1 MSIGDGSSIGFIS
14 GVVGIRCGYFRPNAG
29 SEDGF
34 ATSAVNS
41 DVITSDIV
49 GAFAKVRCDEFRWV
63 ISNDGIGDHGSNVVI
78 GNFVSNIA
86 KIRFDRF
93 RHRFLGCDALR
104 GVRRLELQ
112 RKPLFLFRIFGNG
125 LLHILPDGLACG
137 QLRNCSDAGLGKAN
151 AADASLELA
160 GLAKAQ
166 NGNSQLSGLFP
177 RKRRA
182 QEGEIVRAA
191 R

>member
-1 MSIGDGSSIGFIS
+1 M
-14 GVVGIRCGYFRPNAG
+14 
-29 SEDGF
+29 
-34 ATSAVNS
+34 
-41 DVITSDIV
+41 
-49 GAFAKVRCDEFRWV
+49 
-63 ISNDGIGDHGSNVVI
+63 
-78 GNFVSNIA
+78 SNIVE
-86 KIRFDRF
+86 IRFDRF
-93 RHRFLGCDALR
+93 RRRLLGCDALR

-112 RKPLFLFRIFGNG
+112 RKLLFLFRNFGSRLLRIFA
-125 LLHILPDGLACG
+125 DGLTCG

-182 QEGEIVRAA
+182 
-191 R
+191 